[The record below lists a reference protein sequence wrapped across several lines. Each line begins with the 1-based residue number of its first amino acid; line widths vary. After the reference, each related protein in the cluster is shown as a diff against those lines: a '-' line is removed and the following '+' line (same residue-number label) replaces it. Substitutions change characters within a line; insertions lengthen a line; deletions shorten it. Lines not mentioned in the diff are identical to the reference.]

1 MGVRRTILTGMDK
14 KELVTYLEGI
24 AQAVELLPS
33 PFTAD
38 PLIRDNLNNLKA
50 DMALWGLG

>member
-1 MGVRRTILTGMDK
+1 MDK
-14 KELVTYLEGI
+14 KELVSYLEGI
-24 AQAVELLPS
+24 DQAVQRLPS
-33 PFTAD
+33 PFDQD